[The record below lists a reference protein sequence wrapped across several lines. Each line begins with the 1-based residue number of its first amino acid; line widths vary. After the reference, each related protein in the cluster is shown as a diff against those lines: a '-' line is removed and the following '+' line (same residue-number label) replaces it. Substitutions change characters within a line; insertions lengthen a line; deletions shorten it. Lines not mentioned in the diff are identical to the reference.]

1 MTQNGSIREK
11 KWSKW
16 KFENFAIPLG
26 PWVPDLVIFR
36 RFSKMKTWS
45 ILSILAHWICSIL
58 HIMIVLIAINHFTSI
73 NNLAGWHNHAKS
85 GQLCVK
91 NGKILI
97 LDCLLISYA
106 WKCLIMLNDS
116 TYWSRPFDCHLITW
130 PNSWSKIEPLKGI
143 TPSKK
148 IFLALGKWYANM
160 SMRHKVWNGHAEVE
174 IRHVFNMFNMTLQF
188 STSSWAIRW
197 KSALVVS

>member
-1 MTQNGSIREK
+1 
-11 KWSKW
+11 
-16 KFENFAIPLG
+16 
-26 PWVPDLVIFR
+26 
-36 RFSKMKTWS
+36 
-45 ILSILAHWICSIL
+45 
-58 HIMIVLIAINHFTSI
+58 MIVLIAINHFTSI
-73 NNLAGWHNHAKS
+73 DNLAGWHNHAKS

-188 STSSWAIRW
+188 STSVEVRLGIVRW
-197 KSALVVS
+197 LGGSLPKVIILPAFRSS

>member
-1 MTQNGSIREK
+1 MTLPLQWLEASRLSHFSTNFSKKFFLLKMPQNGPIREK

-16 KFENFAIPLG
+16 KFENFALPLG

-58 HIMIVLIAINHFTSI
+58 HIMMVLIAINHFTSI

-91 NGKILI
+91 NGEILI

-106 WKCLIMLNDS
+106 
-116 TYWSRPFDCHLITW
+116 
-130 PNSWSKIEPLKGI
+130 
-143 TPSKK
+143 
-148 IFLALGKWYANM
+148 
-160 SMRHKVWNGHAEVE
+160 
-174 IRHVFNMFNMTLQF
+174 
-188 STSSWAIRW
+188 
-197 KSALVVS
+197 